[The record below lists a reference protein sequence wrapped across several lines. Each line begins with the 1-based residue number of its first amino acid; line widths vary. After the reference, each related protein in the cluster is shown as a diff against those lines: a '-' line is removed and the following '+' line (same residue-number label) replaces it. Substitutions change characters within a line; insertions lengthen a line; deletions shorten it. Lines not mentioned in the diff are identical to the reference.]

1 MQTPSPRF
9 RPVDSVEATDFLEP
23 QRKANSEFAVLN
35 NSFKTDAI
43 CCDRCGKWRPWPA
56 NLPGILM
63 GQNDDDDK
71 EDEGKEEEKDEDDD
85 DDDDDDDEDDEEPWF
100 CSMHDDPR
108 YASCGALVHRIREGP
123 EFQMTWLP
131 PADMQAPI
139 IERADVLLQID
150 LLDVPQSRPRNR
162 GANTAHRGRG
172 RAKGKKYAAGA
183 GAAGLP
189 ETDSQHFASAYE
201 YEEIWAKDRAECAAK
216 QAAREAKAARRWAAR
231 LAKAGGGMGAGGLA
245 QEDDRIE
252 LQGDEQEE
260 LDADDN
266 AEDEDDVE
274 DDVED
279 EAEEDGMD
287 VHVGLE
293 VAPDA
298 ASLGVSDQD
307 AHDGGDGYDLFCTA
321 TGTKPP
327 SKRQRS

>member
-71 EDEGKEEEKDEDDD
+71 EDEGKDDEEKDEEDDD
-85 DDDDDDDEDDEEPWF
+85 DEDDDEDDEEPWF

-150 LLDVPQSRPRNR
+150 LSDVPQSRPRNR

-172 RAKGKKYAAGA
+172 RAKGK
-183 GAAGLP
+183 
-189 ETDSQHFASAYE
+189 
-201 YEEIWAKDRAECAAK
+201 
-216 QAAREAKAARRWAAR
+216 
-231 LAKAGGGMGAGGLA
+231 
-245 QEDDRIE
+245 
-252 LQGDEQEE
+252 
-260 LDADDN
+260 
-266 AEDEDDVE
+266 
-274 DDVED
+274 
-279 EAEEDGMD
+279 
-287 VHVGLE
+287 
-293 VAPDA
+293 
-298 ASLGVSDQD
+298 
-307 AHDGGDGYDLFCTA
+307 
-321 TGTKPP
+321 
-327 SKRQRS
+327 